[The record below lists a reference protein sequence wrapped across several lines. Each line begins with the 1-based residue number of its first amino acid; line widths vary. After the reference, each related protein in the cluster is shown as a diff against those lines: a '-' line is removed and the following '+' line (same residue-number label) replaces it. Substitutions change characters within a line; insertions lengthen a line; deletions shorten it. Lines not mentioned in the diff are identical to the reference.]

1 MTVNMDIGIGVFDV
15 NEDSRLLSLNKQNQL
30 KQNKLDD

>member
-15 NEDSRLLSLNKQNQL
+15 KEDSRLLSLNKQNQL